1 MAINKELWVAEVKDQ
16 LFEGAEWIRRSTNHD
31 AYVNNAIVH
40 VPNAGSLPAVQVNP
54 SVFPLTISQRTD
66 NDLTYSLKQ
75 IGTEPT
81 LIQDWEAFQISYD
94 KQSSVL
100 RQHAGIINDMVAL
113 EAAYAWAVSGA
124 TDAARIIRTSGAN
137 GTTLAPGA
145 TGTRKK
151 LTYADITKAAERL
164 DRDKV
169 GRTGRILVLDT
180 GMYWE
185 LFSDTNLIQS
195 DVMGRVTLPEGV
207 INRLAGFDIYLY
219 NAPVVYN
226 NASDPVKKAI
236 GAATASTDNLAGLFF
251 QADTVSNALG
261 AINVYSDENK
271 PEYYGSVFSAMVLH
285 AAQVIRTDRAGVGAI
300 VQIA

>member
-66 NDLTYSLKQ
+66 NDLTYNLKK

-100 RQHAGIINDMVAL
+100 RQHVGIINDMVAL

-124 TDAARIIRTSGAN
+124 GDAARIIRTSGTN
-137 GTTLAPGA
+137 GTTLAPAA

-169 GRTGRILVLDT
+169 GRTGRVLVLDT

-219 NAPVVYN
+219 NAPVVYT

-236 GAATASTDNLAGLFF
+236 GAAGASTDNLAGIFF
-251 QADTVSNALG
+251 QADSISNALG

>member
-16 LFEGAEWIRRSTNHD
+16 LFEGAEWVRRSTNHD
-31 AYVNNAIVH
+31 AYVNNSIVH

-54 SVFPLTISQRTD
+54 SSFPLTISQRTD

-100 RQHAGIINDMVAL
+100 RQHAGKINERVAL
-113 EAAYAWAVSGA
+113 EAAQAWAVSG
-124 TDAARIIRTSGAN
+124 TSDAARIIRTSGSN

-151 LTYADITKAAERL
+151 LTYAEITKAAERM

-169 GRTGRILVLDT
+169 AKAGRILVLDT

-185 LFSDTNLIQS
+185 LFSDTNLIQT
-195 DVMGRVTLPEGV
+195 DIMGRVTLPEGV
-207 INRLAGFDIYLY
+207 INRLAGFDIYVY

-236 GAATASTDNLAGLFF
+236 GAATATTDNLAGLFF

-261 AINVYSDENK
+261 AINIYADENK

-285 AAQVIRTDRAGVGAI
+285 AAAIIRTDRAGVGAI
-300 VQIA
+300 IQAA